1 MKIAIIGLGLMGSS
15 IALGLR
21 RSSFGSEFI
30 GIDQNLDHAQAALN
44 LGIVDSIT
52 TWNQTLIA
60 DIIILATPIDT
71 IANLL
76 PKILNQIP
84 ENTYVMD
91 LGSTKRCCFEILIE
105 HPKRKQYIATHP
117 MAGTENSGP
126 QAAFAELFLNKVAVI
141 CDQELSDPKGVE
153 LIKKLYASLW
163 MRTIEMSSEEHD
175 RHIAYVSH
183 LSHVTSFALGNTVL
197 NIEKNEKNIF
207 DMASTGFAST
217 VRLAKS
223 SPKMWTPIFEH
234 NKDNILYALDAYIR
248 NLESIKEMLSQN
260 EFGKIENYMKKTN
273 DIRRILNGINNTTQ
287 DGKSFK

>member
-1 MKIAIIGLGLMGSS
+1 MKIVIIGLGLMGGS

-21 RSSFGSEFI
+21 RSSFGSKFI
-30 GIDQNLDHAQAALN
+30 GIDQSSINAQDALDLK
-44 LGIVDSIT
+44 IVDSIT
-52 TWNQTLIA
+52 TIDKIPEV

-71 IANLL
+71 IKSML
-76 PKILNQIP
+76 PKILDQIT
-84 ENTYVMD
+84 NKTYVID
-91 LGSTKRCCFEILIE
+91 LGSTKRRCCKAVIN

-126 QAAFAELFLNKVAVI
+126 KAAFAELFLNKVAVI

-223 SPKMWTPIFEH
+223 SPEMWAPIFEH
-234 NKDNILYALDAYIR
+234 NKDNLLFALDAYIK
-248 NLESIKEMLSQN
+248 NLEYIKNMLSQN
-260 EFGKIENYMKKTN
+260 QFDKIKNYMSETN
-273 DIRRILNGINNTTQ
+273 DIRRILNGINNI
-287 DGKSFK
+287 K